1 MTEKFACKV
10 WCSKHYLMEILM
22 LRKALLVTVTSILL
36 GGSAIPTTA
45 FARGVHVGG
54 THVHV
59 GGTCVRVARGRGLRH
74 YGGQWAG
81 DRWSPGY
88 WSGLD

>member
-1 MTEKFACKV
+1 M
-10 WCSKHYLMEILM
+10 H
-22 LRKALLVTVTSILL
+22 RKALFITVTAILL

-45 FARGVHVGG
+45 FARCVHVGG

-59 GGTCVRVARGRGLRH
+59 GGTHVHVGGDRVAQGRGFRH

-88 WSGLD
+88 WSGLY